1 MAWPEVGCR
10 RPWAEDQG
18 PWLAAV
24 GGQGLAKRVNPLA
37 KAVASRGLR
46 PRRRRRG
53 PAGLADG
60 RRLPAPG
67 GVHAPR
73 RRAVVGQPHPPE
85 PPPPLQLAFGA
96 GPAAGRTTATAEPL
110 LCFYLMPPPDGAT
123 VVQRVVCDGVE
134 RAFDLY
140 AEARAAWTTPA
151 HRTAAPS
158 NCRARFGGGC
168 SPE

>member
-1 MAWPEVGCR
+1 MASDRGGGG
-10 RPWAEDQG
+10 ADL
-18 PWLAAV
+18 LASLMA
-24 GGQGLAKRVNPLA
+24 G
-37 KAVASRGLR
+37 AS
-46 PRRRRRG
+46 PR
-53 PAGLADG
+53 PAGSMPPGA
-60 RRLPAPG
+60 APSW
-67 GVHAPR
+67 V
-73 RRAVVGQPHPPE
+73 QPHRPE
-85 PPPPLQLAFGA
+85 PPPPLQLAFG
-96 GPAAGRTTATAEPL
+96 AGRTTATAEPL